1 MRQVQYY
8 RDRAYELFLSGY
20 NCSQAVIAAFAE
32 DLNISMDTAMALA
45 SPFGAGLS
53 GMREMCGAVSGMAM
67 AAGLIF
73 GSSTPMPQ
81 KQKAELYA
89 RIRSLAD
96 RFKEKNG
103 SVICREL
110 LSRSNAV
117 FSETPQERTPEYYKK
132 RPCPELCADA
142 AGILAQYLS
151 EIENTD

>member
-1 MRQVQYY
+1 MRPAQYY
-8 RDRAYELFLSGY
+8 RDKARELFLSGY

-32 DLNISMDTAMALA
+32 DFDISTNTAMALA

-73 GSSTPMPQ
+73 GQSAPMSQ
-81 KQKAELYA
+81 KQKSELYA

-96 RFKEKNG
+96 SFRENNG
-103 SVICREL
+103 SCICREL
-110 LSRSNAV
+110 LSRSGVA
-117 FSETPQERTPEYYKK
+117 FSSTPQERTPEYYKK

-142 AGILAQYLS
+142 AGILAQYLA
-151 EIENTD
+151 ETRN